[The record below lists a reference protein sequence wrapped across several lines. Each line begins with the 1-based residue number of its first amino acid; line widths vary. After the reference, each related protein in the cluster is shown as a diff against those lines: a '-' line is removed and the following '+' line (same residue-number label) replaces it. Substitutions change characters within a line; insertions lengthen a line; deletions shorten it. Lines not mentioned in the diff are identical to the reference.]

1 MHTSIELGLN
11 KLGSTAYDGFL
22 PEELDLFID
31 KIVNRKINS
40 LLSVERD
47 DLRLGFQGDQKRLDD
62 IRTLIST
69 DYGSYADTPLKPNDP
84 YMSVPLP
91 KDYRNLVNVR
101 VMLNDLTCNK
111 FDAECLK
118 FNGRPPT
125 STDYETLLE
134 YTTAI
139 KKCFYTIVPARPI
152 RQNKVYEVLRNPFS
166 KTTPQSPVITISGKN
181 FQVFQNKNF
190 IVSGVIVDYIRK
202 PLNVSLISGVDCEL
216 AGHIHDEIVDE
227 VVNHLLEV
235 TGNPRF
241 QSSTIDIARS
251 E

>member
-1 MHTSIELGLN
+1 MHTRIELGLN
-11 KLGSTAYDGFL
+11 KLGSTAYDGFQSQ
-22 PEELDLFID
+22 ELDAFIN
-31 KIVNRKINS
+31 KIISRKINS

-47 DLRLGFQGDQKRLDD
+47 ELRLGFQGDQKRLDD
-62 IRTLIST
+62 IRTLI
-69 DYGSYADTPLKPNDP
+69 TPGYEFYPYVVLDP
-84 YMSVPLP
+84 AASYMSIPLP

-101 VMLNDLTCNK
+101 AKIFDLTCIDLK
-111 FDAECLK
+111 ESCLDQTK
-118 FNGRPPT
+118 EAKAKRCT
-125 STDYETLLE
+125 SIE
-134 YTTAI
+134 
-139 KKCFYTIVPARPI
+139 VPARPI
-152 RQNKVYEVLRNPFS
+152 RQNKVYDVLRNPFS

-190 IVSGVIVDYIRK
+190 IVSGVIADYIRK

-216 AGHIHDEIVDE
+216 ADHIHDEIVDE

-241 QSSTIDIARS
+241 QTSALDITRS